1 MAVVT
6 PVFGILLPYGPYA
19 MIDGY
24 TDTYPENAA
33 IVGTIFG
40 NTSFVAI
47 TGLFVFLGLKNSYW
61 DIHPLVR
68 RSSNPRYTYVCLHVL
83 TRPSIAPSIAWIQV
97 QKPREMYGEPAFYT
111 PSHIV
116 CEPYE
121 AVDTCEYYSFL
132 HFVTS

>member
-6 PVFGILLPYGPYA
+6 PVFGILLPNA

-33 IVGTIFG
+33 IVETILG

-61 DIHPLVR
+61 GIHPFVH
-68 RSSNPRYTYVCLHVL
+68 RSSNPRYTYDCLHVL
-83 TRPSIAPSIAWIQV
+83 TRPRIAPSISLIQAKKS
-97 QKPREMYGEPAFYT
+97 QEMHGEPAFYT

>member
-6 PVFGILLPYGPYA
+6 PVFGILLPNA

-83 TRPSIAPSIAWIQV
+83 TRPPIAPSIALIQV
-97 QKPREMYGEPAFYT
+97 RKSQEEVFQQA
-111 PSHIV
+111 
-116 CEPYE
+116 
-121 AVDTCEYYSFL
+121 
-132 HFVTS
+132 